1 MNTIKDL
8 AIKWWEYLSNR
19 EKAKLT
25 FYFDAGRRW
34 EELFEVEIEKIFYNK
49 VIKLWWDNLEPEI
62 CTLLILKYFPN
73 SSSIFDTGIKE
84 IYLKEHTKEQP
95 LKGDVLEEEL
105 WNTPQSV
112 DNTIDMEE
120 TDVWDEIYKHFPIT
134 WETPAVQQ
142 IINHIKQHYSLIK
155 K

>member
-1 MNTIKDL
+1 MNTIKNL
-8 AIKWWEYLSNR
+8 AKNWWLNLDEQECHNFRIKYPDFNSE
-19 EKAKLT
+19 
-25 FYFDAGRRW
+25 G
-34 EELFEVEIEKIFYNK
+34 IFYQE
-49 VIKLWWDNLEPEI
+49 VILKWWDNIKDKFSML
-62 CTLLILKYFPN
+62 TKYFPN
-73 SSSIFDTGIKE
+73 SSSIFDSGLKE
-84 IYLKEHTKEQP
+84 IYIKEHSKEEP

-134 WETPAVQQ
+134 WETPAVRQVVQ
-142 IINHIKQHYSLIK
+142 YIQNHYTLIK